1 MVRTRSKRTIVPL
14 ARNDEF
20 ALADHQL
27 MAARDPCASIRAL
40 LDTKT
45 EGFIGRPYSLWRDDP
60 ELARALND
68 GLLPRKD

>member
-1 MVRTRSKRTIVPL
+1 MARTRLKRPIAVP
-14 ARNDEF
+14 ARNAEF

-40 LDTKT
+40 LDAQR
-45 EGFIGRPYSLWRDDP
+45 EAFVGRPYSLWRDDP
-60 ELARALND
+60 ELARALNE